1 MNLNLVDKAVMYFN
15 PEAGLRRSVA
25 RAAINISGSNQH
37 RYAAGQYSRKRDDRN
52 ATTIGGDALTGQYM
66 VRIRAR
72 SRAQYRDHEL
82 AKRMVDLWVHHLIG
96 KGVTVTFLETDG
108 VTARMAAK
116 QNELFAEWANS
127 PLCDS
132 TGLASLAGLLA
143 LAVTML
149 VRDGEVLIR
158 KIWVH
163 RDHPDFKKMKVPL
176 KLQVLE
182 PDFLD
187 EGKNGEG
194 ENGNPIVMGVE
205 FDKRFPDVRVA
216 YWIFDSHPNESSW
229 KNWSGRS
236 QSRRVPADEIVH
248 MFVRDRNTSRGVS
261 WFHPVLDSLQDLK
274 EYLDALRMKAKIEAC
289 FSIVLTSQ
297 SSVQGAPGGDTQK
310 QEYLEDYEEISPGI
324 VRYARPGDTVQTV
337 DPSNSSGHSML
348 VQTLVRLAAIGIG
361 LTYDQAYSD
370 LTGANYSSLRS
381 GKMEFNRGVGQKQNV
396 NIRPGVELVAGW
408 FVEAANLAGQI
419 KSGSY
424 KAEATFDPPDLVDP
438 LKDGAAIRANLEMGL
453 ATFTESLAADGKNF
467 EQHMDAIA
475 VESVSLKKRFGD
487 EVQHPFIQTL
497 MAKVMAAAKASQDGN
512 PEDDDEATPPQRKKK
527 AA

>member
-1 MNLNLVDKAVMYFN
+1 MSLNLVDKTVMYFS

-25 RAAINISGSNQH
+25 RAAINISGSNQN

-52 ATTIGGDALTGQYM
+52 ATTIGGDALTGHYM

-82 AKRMVDLWVHHLIG
+82 AKRMVELWVHHLIG

-108 VTARMAAK
+108 VTARMASK
-116 QNELFAEWANS
+116 QNELFADWANS

-163 RDHPDFKKMKVPL
+163 RDHPDFRKMKVPL

-229 KNWSGRS
+229 KNWTGRS
-236 QSRRVPADEIVH
+236 QSRRVPADEIIH
-248 MFVRDRNTSRGVS
+248 MFVRDRNTTRGVS

-289 FSIVLTSQ
+289 FSIVMTSQ
-297 SSVQGAPGGDTQK
+297 SSVQGAPGGGSQNP
-310 QEYLEDYEEISPGI
+310 EYLEDYEEISPGI

-348 VQTLVRLAAIGIG
+348 VQTLVRLAAIGMG

-381 GKMEFNRGVGQKQNV
+381 GKMEFLRGVGQKQNV
-396 NIRPGVELVAGW
+396 NLRPGVEILAGW
-408 FVEAANLAGQI
+408 FVEAGHLAGQM
-419 KSGSY
+419 KSGSF

-438 LKDGAAIRANLEMGL
+438 LKDGAAIRANLEMGQT
-453 ATFTESLAADGKNF
+453 TFTESLAADGKNF

-475 VESVSLKKRFGD
+475 LEDEGIKRRFGPDAEHPFLQTLKKR
-487 EVQHPFIQTL
+487 
-497 MAKVMAAAKASQDGN
+497 AAAEAASQDDD
-512 PEDDDEATPPQRKKK
+512 PDDDDEATPPPRKKK